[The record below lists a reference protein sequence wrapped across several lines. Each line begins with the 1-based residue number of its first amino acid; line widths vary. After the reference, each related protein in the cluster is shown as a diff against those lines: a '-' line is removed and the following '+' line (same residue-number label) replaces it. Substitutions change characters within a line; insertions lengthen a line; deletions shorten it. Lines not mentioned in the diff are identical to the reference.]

1 MTTKGGSDASGL
13 AEALAPYRTDR
24 PKEPSRTG
32 TPQVPPNILSCLL
45 AVQKALRCV
54 PPGAIPE
61 IARSLEVTEAD
72 VAGVLSYYPDLRT
85 GRPGRH
91 VIRVCTGESCVANHC
106 AKGLAALQDCLKVR
120 VGETTPDGRFTLER
134 VYCVG
139 NCAVGPSL
147 MIDEDVYGRV
157 GDADVARLLASYP

>member
-1 MTTKGGSDASGL
+1 MTAKRESNAPGL
-13 AEALAPYRTDR
+13 AEILAPYRTGR
-24 PKEPSRTG
+24 LKGPSRTG
-32 TPQVPPNILSCLL
+32 VSQTPPNILSCLL
-45 AVQKALRCV
+45 AVQEALRCV

-61 IARSLEVTEAD
+61 IARSLDVTEAD
-72 VAGVLSYYPDLRT
+72 VAGVLSYYPDLHT

-106 AKGLAALQDCLKVR
+106 AQWLASLQDRLKIR

-157 GDADVARLLASYP
+157 EAADVARLLDSYR